1 MDLKNK
7 KFILFDLDGTVTDS
21 GPGIMN
27 AATYVLKHFGIIETD
42 KNMLRRFVGPP
53 LKDSFRDFYGI
64 AEVDEAVEVFREYY
78 VDKGVYENE
87 IYPHMRELL
96 KELHDAGKILVISSS
111 KLDAMVI
118 KVLEYFNILEYFDIT
133 VGSTLDESR
142 SEKSEIIEES
152 FRLIEKLINSEEPI
166 TEENCTVRKKSIS
179 EDNYTVRK
187 KSISEDNYNVRKK
200 SVSEDNYTVRRK
212 SVSED
217 NYTVRKEPI
226 TEDDSTVTK
235 RLITDDNCIIE
246 NKLSLEE
253 IKNMSVMI
261 GDRVFDV
268 NGARSNGVEC
278 IGVTY
283 GYGSREELGD
293 ADQIV
298 DSVDELIKLFV

>member
-111 KLDAMVI
+111 KLDSMVI

-187 KSISEDNYNVRKK
+187 KSVSEDNCTVRKK
-200 SVSEDNYTVRRK
+200 SISEDNYTVRKK

>member
-187 KSISEDNYNVRKK
+187 KSVSEDNCTVRKK
-200 SVSEDNYTVRRK
+200 SVSEDNYTVR
-212 SVSED
+212 
-217 NYTVRKEPI
+217 KEHI

>member
-217 NYTVRKEPI
+217 NYNVRKEPI

>member
-111 KLDAMVI
+111 KLDSMVI

-187 KSISEDNYNVRKK
+187 
-200 SVSEDNYTVRRK
+200 K

>member
-111 KLDAMVI
+111 KLDSMVI

-187 KSISEDNYNVRKK
+187 KSVSEDNYTVRKK